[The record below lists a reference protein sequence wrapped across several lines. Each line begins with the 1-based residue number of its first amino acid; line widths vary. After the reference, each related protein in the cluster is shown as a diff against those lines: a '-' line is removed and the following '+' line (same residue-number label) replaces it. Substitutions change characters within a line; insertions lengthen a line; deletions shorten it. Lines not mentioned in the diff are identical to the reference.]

1 MESCEIAYTST
12 STAEAYNDDLQE
24 EVVGAELEQV
34 PVQVVY
40 HLFKI
45 EDLISGF
52 AIIEA
57 IK

>member
-1 MESCEIAYTST
+1 MESCEIANTST

-40 HLFKI
+40 YLFKI
-45 EDLISGF
+45 ED
-52 AIIEA
+52 
-57 IK
+57 